1 MSDLI
6 SVIIPIYNVEPYLSD
21 CIESIIKQTY
31 TNLEI
36 ILVDDGSPDKCG
48 DICDMYAEK
57 DSRITV
63 IHKKNGGLSDARN
76 AGLDIATGKYVT
88 FIDSDDAVALD
99 MVEYLY
105 EMLCESNADI
115 TVCQPEIFSDDIPEI
130 KWQDR
135 RIETITGSEKCLEY
149 YFKTRYVQSVAWG
162 KLYKKDMFEYV
173 RYPFGKMHEDE
184 FTTYRLISL
193 ANRISVGFSKKYFYR
208 IRSGSIMREIFS
220 MRNLDG
226 IEAAI
231 EIKKYIDTNFPK
243 LSLYAQCGMVAA
255 ANTFS
260 IKLIASES
268 PIEEYYEVILKI
280 QKIYRQ
286 YEKFFLRGPNSLK
299 AKAFSAFAFLNLKMW
314 IRICRK
320 MRFFSN
326 NSNPQKQRKT

>member
-105 EMLCESNADI
+105 EMMRESDADI
-115 TVCQPEIFSDDIPEI
+115 TVCQPETFSDEIPEI
-130 KWQDR
+130 KWQDQR
-135 RIETITGSEKCLEY
+135 TETITGTEKCLEY
-149 YFKTRYVQSVAWG
+149 YFKSKLIKSVAWG
-162 KLYKKDMFEYV
+162 KLYKTDMFENV
-173 RYPFGKMHEDE
+173 RYPFGKIYEDD
-184 FTTYRLISL
+184 FTTYRLIAL

-208 IRSGSIMREIFS
+208 IRGGSIMLEAFS
-220 MRNLDG
+220 MRCLDQ

-231 EIKKYIDTNFPK
+231 EIKEYINTNFPK

-260 IKLIASES
+260 IKLIVSDS
-268 PIEEYYEVILKI
+268 LIEEYNEVILKI

-299 AKAFSAFAFLNLKMW
+299 SKVFSVFAFLNLRMW
-314 IRICRK
+314 IKICRR
-320 MRFFSN
+320 MHLFN
-326 NSNPQKQRKT
+326 N